1 MARFLCTIETAPSR
15 RRSTSEG
22 TVRLGA
28 VCAEQLKRRA
38 RRRAQF
44 SPRTQ
49 HAFTQHEWRVHHPQ
63 QTRFGITRARNKVR
77 FCFSALGLAAH
88 ESCLQDRQ
96 HGAGSQNE
104 SCTVLSIRV
113 NRQHGAGFTC
123 LGPAGLVVFCTH
135 RINTSPD
142 LEHREREILH
152 SW

>member
-1 MARFLCTIETAPSR
+1 MRLALARFLCTIETGSVSKPDR
-15 RRSTSEG
+15 RGSTSEG

-88 ESCLQDRQ
+88 ESCQQPTCPSVSALVQRMLVNCALDARL
-96 HGAGSQNE
+96 GAYQAV
-104 SCTVLSIRV
+104 CVDI
-113 NRQHGAGFTC
+113 
-123 LGPAGLVVFCTH
+123 AGLVVFFTH
-135 RINTSPD
+135 GINT
-142 LEHREREILH
+142 
-152 SW
+152 